1 LSQRTNMTA
10 NNAILVG
17 QLWHEGHSFNPLL
30 TKREDFWLS
39 TGEALLTEARAA
51 EMTLGGIVRRAE
63 ALGYRCIPSI
73 AARARPGGPVDE
85 TVFLDVMDTMVAQ
98 ARQGGFDGICIE
110 LHGAT
115 VAETSFDTEG
125 VLLARLREAV
135 GPEMPIVAGL
145 DLHAYVT
152 PLMVRSATLLTGYRT
167 NPHADM
173 AETGERAMM
182 LLDRIL
188 RTGMRPRASLTR
200 LPFLTRGNDT
210 TAAGPLRPIC
220 DEADRWRT
228 RDDLVDVS
236 MFNVQPFLNVPDVGQ
251 TVLAYDQGNGAAP
264 EAAIMLA
271 KMLWQARSELEE
283 QLPSIK
289 AGLQAAASG
298 DRLVA
303 LGDQGDR
310 VTAGGPGES
319 VEILIVAAELFPGLA
334 VASGVFDP
342 EAVAAAQEAGEG
354 ADIEFAIGARVTPGL
369 RKLRRQWRVKR
380 LQRARFVNRGPYMAG
395 VEVDFGD
402 AAVLVSEGVTAI
414 VTSKA
419 PNVHDPAFYEALGV
433 PLATQKAVVARAAL
447 HYRLSFAGIAET
459 ITVDSPGMTTFHPA
473 ALPFTR
479 ARPFYPLDDV
489 TWDAQEVSL
498 R

>member
-1 LSQRTNMTA
+1 MTA
-10 NNAILVG
+10 HHAILVG

-30 TKREDFWLS
+30 TKQEDFWLTS
-39 TGEALLTEARAA
+39 GETLLTEARATD
-51 EMTLGGIVRRAE
+51 MTLGGIVRRAE

-85 TVFLDVMDTMVAQ
+85 AVFQDVVDAMVAQ

-115 VAETSFDTEG
+115 VAEKSFDTEG

-135 GPEMPIVAGL
+135 GPAMPIVAGI

-152 PLMVRSATLLTGYRT
+152 PLMVRNATLLTGYRT

-173 AETGERAMM
+173 AETGERAMT

-188 RTGMRPRASLTR
+188 RTGMQPRATLIR
-200 LPFLTRGNDT
+200 LPFLTRGNDAT
-210 TAAGPLRPIC
+210 SAGPLRLIC
-220 DEADRWRT
+220 DEAERRRGLDNVI
-228 RDDLVDVS
+228 DLS
-236 MFNVQPFLNVPDVGQ
+236 IFNVQPFLDVPDVGQ
-251 TVLAYDQGNGAAP
+251 TVLAYDHGDGAALR
-264 EAAIMLA
+264 AARTLA
-271 KMLWQARSELEE
+271 DMLWQARSDLEE
-283 QLPSIK
+283 QLPSIE

-298 DRLVA
+298 AGLVA

-319 VEILIVAAELFPGLA
+319 VEILIVAAERFPGLA

-342 EAVAAAQEAGEG
+342 EAVAVAQEAGEG
-354 ADIEFAIGARVTPGL
+354 ADIELAIGANVTPGL
-369 RKLRRQWRVKR
+369 RKMRRLWRVKR
-380 LQRARFVNRGPYMAG
+380 LRRARFVNRGPYMAG

-414 VTSKA
+414 VTTKA
-419 PNVHDPAFYEALGV
+419 PNVHDPAFYEAMGV

-447 HYRLSFAGIAET
+447 HYRLSFSGIAQT

-473 ALPFTR
+473 TFPFTR
-479 ARPFYPLDDV
+479 ARPFYPVDDV
-489 TWDAQEVSL
+489 AWDGQQVSL